1 MRIDN
6 EYCFIFPEYL
16 DKTLT
21 RKKGRRL
28 SLEKAIDE
36 PSIEELKQAAEKL
49 EYKYKIRHE
58 VTYPRCISKNKGVIM
73 IKKIEPKMEIIA
85 KLSHTIRTIIRPSSD
100 RDDDPPTPFVYNY
113 PDSKPPPVLS
123 NIGITKK
130 MTPIGDVDNINND
143 YTQEVKEEFSSR
155 ESMGNIKKRRS
166 LIDND

>member
-6 EYCFIFPEYL
+6 EFCFIFPEYL

-28 SLEKAIDE
+28 SLEKAIEE

-49 EYKYKIRHE
+49 GYKYNIRPD
-58 VTYPRCISKNKGVIM
+58 VAYPRSISKNNGVIM
-73 IKKIEPKMEIIA
+73 IQKIEPKLEIIS
-85 KLSHTIRTIIRPSSD
+85 KLSHIIRTIIRPSSD
-100 RDDDPPTPFVYNY
+100 RDDDPPTPFIYTD

-130 MTPIGDVDNINND
+130 KTPIEDVDNIDND
-143 YTQEVKEEFSSR
+143 STQEVKEEFSYR

-166 LIDND
+166 